1 MLLAAQEAIWLRSF
15 LHNLNLTLRVD
26 DAVEM
31 MCNNTTASQFAKDLK
46 LHRKTKHIKRRY
58 RFVQNAIREKEVA
71 INYIST
77 NRRSPN

>member
-1 MLLAAQEAIWLRSF
+1 
-15 LHNLNLTLRVD
+15 
-26 DAVEM
+26 M

-58 RFVQNAIREKEVA
+58 RFVQNAIREKKVA

-77 NRRSPN
+77 NKMIADPLTRPIPKDAFRAHVMSLGLCTI